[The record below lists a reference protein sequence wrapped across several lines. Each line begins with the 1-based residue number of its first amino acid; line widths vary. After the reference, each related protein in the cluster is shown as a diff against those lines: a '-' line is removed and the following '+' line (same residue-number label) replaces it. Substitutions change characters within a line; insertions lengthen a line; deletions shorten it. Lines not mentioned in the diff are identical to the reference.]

1 MTILLDWVWFLTKVG
16 ARNCTGLSGRG
27 PIIKLKR
34 YECRLIAA
42 VHLITVTLTQILIAF
57 GADRKNRTDSVSQ

>member
-1 MTILLDWVWFLTKVG
+1 MTILLDWFLTKVT
-16 ARNCTGLSGRG
+16 ARNCTGLSGPG